1 MSLDP
6 QPRRIE
12 YLPFRRIHP
21 AVEGEERTVLR
32 LSRES
37 LRADHPAV
45 RFVDKMDL
53 TVSQGRLP
61 WSA

>member
-1 MSLDP
+1 
-6 QPRRIE
+6 
-12 YLPFRRIHP
+12 
-21 AVEGEERTVLR
+21 VLR